1 MMPEDSGVMWRRN
14 FTMKVMKQRHFPG
27 TRDQAVSLRETVNRQ
42 LARKAAAEGMVL
54 LKNEGNL
61 LPLKP
66 GTKVA
71 LYGVGASKTV
81 KGGTGSG
88 DVNERETVSIFQGM
102 KDTGYVITTEEWIQD
117 YELRYRKAREAWRD
131 EILKKVKESGDS
143 RNFFDIY
150 SSSPFRMTEGM
161 DVEKTD
167 ADTAVYVL
175 SRIAG
180 EGADRFF
187 REGDYLLSEEEK
199 RQIKKLCGLYAHV
212 IVAVNA
218 GGPVDLSFMDNCGRI
233 EALLQISQPGMEG
246 GHAFADILSG
256 RVIPSG
262 KLTDT
267 WAYRYGDY
275 PFSEEFSHNN
285 GNTEK
290 AYYKEG
296 IYVGYRYFDT
306 FDVPVRYGFGYGL
319 SYTDFRTKVLS
330 VVFNENEK
338 IVVETETV
346 NIGTAYSGRE
356 VVQIYVTCPQR
367 KLDKEYRRLAA
378 FGKTED
384 IAPGQKET
392 MLLEFPLENL
402 ASYSQEDGGWI
413 MEAGDYVIWAGSSLE
428 TSKPAAVLRLDRE
441 VMLQKT
447 DNICPL
453 KEKLEELK
461 PEPEKAREKREALLQ
476 YVKEEGLP
484 VLRIKSDS
492 IKTETVIYKT
502 NAQLIPEKASEFAD
516 TLTEDQLVSLA
527 SGDPDKG
534 QGGNLGAAGIAVPG
548 SAGETSGCAEKQG
561 LAGIVLADGP
571 AGLRLMK
578 NYHVYEGKI
587 VNRPF
592 EFSFE
597 GGIFYQGSREEPG
610 DAYYQYCTAIP
621 VGTLLA
627 QTWNVDLLEETGE
640 MIGGEMEEFG
650 VTLWLAPGMNIHR
663 NPLCGRNFEYYSED
677 PLLSGKMAAAVTRG
691 VQQVPGCGT
700 TIKHFACN
708 NQEDNR
714 MNSDSILSERALR
727 EIYLKGFEIAVKE
740 AQPMSIMTSY
750 NLINGVHAAN
760 CSDLCTKAARCE
772 WGFQGVIMTDWT
784 TTETG
789 PDCTASGCMRA
800 GNDLVMPG
808 AVCDRENLKKEL
820 AEGTLSGE
828 DLRACVSR
836 LINIIWQSNQYENR

>member
-1 MMPEDSGVMWRRN
+1 MRIMKKRR
-14 FTMKVMKQRHFPG
+14 FPG
-27 TRDQAVSLRETVNRQ
+27 TRDQAVSLRENVNRQ

-71 LYGVGASKTV
+71 LYGVGASRTV

-102 KDTGYVITTEEWIQD
+102 KDAGYVITTEEWIQD
-117 YELRYRKAREAWRD
+117 YELRYQKARESWRD
-131 EILKKVKESGDS
+131 EILNKVKESGDS

-150 SSSPFRMTEGM
+150 SSSPFHMPQGM

-180 EGADRFF
+180 EGADRFC

-199 RQIKKLCGLYAHV
+199 RQMKKLCGLYKHV
-212 IVAVNA
+212 IAVINA
-218 GGPVDLSFMDNCGRI
+218 GGPVDLSFMDECGGI

-256 RVIPSG
+256 TVIPSG

-267 WAYRYGDY
+267 WAYRYEDY
-275 PFSEEFSHNN
+275 PFSGEFSHNN
-285 GNTEK
+285 GKTDK

-306 FDVPVRYGFGYGL
+306 FDIPVRYGFGYGL
-319 SYTDFRTKVLS
+319 SYTDFETKVLS

-346 NIGTAYSGRE
+346 NIGAAYSGRE
-356 VVQIYVTCPQR
+356 VVQVYITCPEG

-378 FGKTED
+378 FEKTED
-384 IAPGQKET
+384 LDPGQKET
-392 MLLEFPLENL
+392 MLLEFSLEHL
-402 ASYSQEDGGWI
+402 ASYSQEAGGWI
-413 MEAGDYVIWAGSSLE
+413 MEAGDYVIWVGNSLDN
-428 TSKPAAVLRLDRE
+428 SKPAGVLRLDRK

-447 DNICPL
+447 DSICPL

-461 PEPEKAREKREALLQ
+461 PEPEKAKEKRAALLQ
-476 YVKEEGLP
+476 YIKEEGLP
-484 VLRIKSDS
+484 VLKIKSSS
-492 IKTETVIYKT
+492 IKTETVTYRT
-502 NAQLIPEKASEFAD
+502 NAQLVPGEAGKFAD
-516 TLTEDQLVSLA
+516 TLTEEQLVSLA

-548 SAGETSGCAEKQG
+548 SAGETSDCAKEQG

-597 GGIFYQGSREEPG
+597 GGLFYQGSREEPG

-677 PLLSGKMAAAVTRG
+677 PLLSGKMAAAITRG

-714 MNSDSILSERALR
+714 MDSDSILSERALR

-750 NLINGVHAAN
+750 NRINGVHAAN
-760 CSDLCTKAARCE
+760 CYDLCTKAARCE

-784 TTETG
+784 TTENG
-789 PDCTASGCMRA
+789 PDCTAAGCMRA

-808 AVCDRENLKKEL
+808 AACDRENLKKEL
-820 AEGTLSGE
+820 AKGTLSRE

-836 LINIIWQSNQYENR
+836 LIHIIWQSNQYENPTPYRKF